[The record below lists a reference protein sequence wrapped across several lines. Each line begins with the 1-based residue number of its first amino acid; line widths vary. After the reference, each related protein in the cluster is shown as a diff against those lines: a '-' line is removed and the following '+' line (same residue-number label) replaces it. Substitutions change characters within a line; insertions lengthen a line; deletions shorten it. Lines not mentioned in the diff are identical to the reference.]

1 MKFLKNLLT
10 FIVFCNSFHF
20 FSQKKPN
27 VVMIVL
33 DDLNDFTG
41 YMNGHPQA
49 ETPNIDNLASQS
61 VIFNNA
67 HSNVPVCSPSRASF
81 MTGIHP
87 ITSKFWGFGNAL
99 KNEVFMNSKSIP
111 EFLKENGY
119 QVFQTGK
126 VFHQSPKKVWDDS
139 GIPADY
145 GPMAFN
151 GKKQVGHPSNPN
163 EMAEQL
169 GALDATF
176 VPLSDVPV
184 IDSSEAGPGYNG
196 WRFTNWKTNRHF
208 NYVNEEN
215 RDLITDE
222 MSAEWFKDKISELEE
237 NSNQKPF
244 FIATGFIRP
253 HTPLV
258 VPTKY
263 YEKYPI
269 ENIEIPKRLKND
281 LLDTE
286 YVTGN
291 KETRGHKAW
300 RLLSEGYGSEEL
312 GLKKFTQAYL
322 ASINFADDMVGRV
335 VDAIENSV
343 FAKNTI
349 IILFSDHGFFVGQKD
364 HLWKYNLWKEASHV
378 PLLIRHPGNSKNAGN
393 VVNHPVSLIDIFP
406 TIMDYCSFKGSTI
419 KNDKGK
425 AYNGYSLKPFV
436 ENTTLKKW
444 KGPDEALTMIASWKS
459 KDPDKQHFAIQTLR
473 YRYIK
478 YFNGG
483 EELYDHQNDPD
494 EWYNLANEKKFD
506 KVIKDMRLRLEER
519 IEDYNE

>member
-119 QVFQTGK
+119 QGFQTGK

-151 GKKQVGHPSNPN
+151 GKKQVGHPSNPT

-184 IDSSEAGPGYNG
+184 IDSSEGGPGYNG

-244 FIATGFIRP
+244 
-253 HTPLV
+253 
-258 VPTKY
+258 
-263 YEKYPI
+263 
-269 ENIEIPKRLKND
+269 
-281 LLDTE
+281 
-286 YVTGN
+286 
-291 KETRGHKAW
+291 
-300 RLLSEGYGSEEL
+300 
-312 GLKKFTQAYL
+312 
-322 ASINFADDMVGRV
+322 NFHC
-335 VDAIENSV
+335 
-343 FAKNTI
+343 F
-349 IILFSDHGFFVGQKD
+349 L
-364 HLWKYNLWKEASHV
+364 
-378 PLLIRHPGNSKNAGN
+378 
-393 VVNHPVSLIDIFP
+393 
-406 TIMDYCSFKGSTI
+406 
-419 KNDKGK
+419 
-425 AYNGYSLKPFV
+425 
-436 ENTTLKKW
+436 
-444 KGPDEALTMIASWKS
+444 
-459 KDPDKQHFAIQTLR
+459 
-473 YRYIK
+473 
-478 YFNGG
+478 
-483 EELYDHQNDPD
+483 
-494 EWYNLANEKKFD
+494 
-506 KVIKDMRLRLEER
+506 
-519 IEDYNE
+519 